1 MADFVAKQTSSEM
14 STIEYPRKLLRAA
27 TYESVMPS
35 IKRRK
40 RLLSEQNEYQNL
52 VTQLS
57 NDKIYP
63 NKKSKTEWY
72 FDDAK
77 DDNHSVLCFSSLSS
91 FENTINCS
99 PSTSYQRRKSFT
111 YINDP
116 SYSQLTS
123 VLQTSTTTTSMLV
136 CQQKLVI
143 DNNNENEQGDKS
155 NSSNLIT
162 SAQVSA
168 YITTAINMQNE
179 NLLIID
185 CGSPLRYNE
194 RRIKESLLLNINDKL
209 SKKRLIS
216 RGLKN
221 FLDQNQLNRLN
232 QSEIIILYDDSIQRS
247 SCSCSC
253 SNSTVPKEISPI
265 MKCILNEIQRYDSKK
280 IVYILQSSFDE
291 FYQYYPT
298 FCYISLSDCPDNDI
312 SYASLTTDIESYTM
326 SEVIP
331 GLYLGNAQDAEDMNL
346 LKQNDI
352 KSIINIS
359 TSIPCHYANEKIFD
373 YLQLPC
379 YDSCRENILQY
390 FDHTLE
396 YIHQKLLLNQNILVH
411 CQGGVSRSP
420 SFVIGYLIKYH
431 SKTFDQAYSFTKEK
445 RKIINPNFYFLTQL
459 KRYEQTIQSA
469 MK

>member
-57 NDKIYP
+57 NDNVYP
-63 NKKSKTEWY
+63 NKKSKTGNY
-72 FDDAK
+72 VRK
-77 DDNHSVLCFSSLSS
+77 NH
-91 FENTINCS
+91 II
-99 PSTSYQRRKSFT
+99 YQRRKSFT

-123 VLQTSTTTTSMLV
+123 ILQTSTTTKSMLV

-143 DNNNENEQGDKS
+143 DNNNENEQEDKS

-168 YITTAINMQNE
+168 YITTAINMHNE

-194 RRIKESLLLNINDKL
+194 RRIKESFLLNINDKL

-221 FLDQNQLNRLN
+221 FLDQSQLNRLN
-232 QSEIIILYDDSIQRS
+232 QSEIIILYDDSIQRPS
-247 SCSCSC
+247 SSCSC

-265 MKCILNEIQRYDSKK
+265 MKCILNEIQRYDSNK
-280 IVYILQSSFDE
+280 IVYILESSFDE
-291 FYQYYPT
+291 FYRYYPT

-331 GLYLGNAQDAEDMNL
+331 GLYLGNAQDAEDMHL

-359 TSIPCHYANEKIFD
+359 TSIPCHYANEKLFD
-373 YLQLPC
+373 YLRLPC
-379 YDSCRENILQY
+379 YD
-390 FDHTLE
+390 
-396 YIHQKLLLNQNILVH
+396 
-411 CQGGVSRSP
+411 
-420 SFVIGYLIKYH
+420 
-431 SKTFDQAYSFTKEK
+431 
-445 RKIINPNFYFLTQL
+445 
-459 KRYEQTIQSA
+459 
-469 MK
+469 